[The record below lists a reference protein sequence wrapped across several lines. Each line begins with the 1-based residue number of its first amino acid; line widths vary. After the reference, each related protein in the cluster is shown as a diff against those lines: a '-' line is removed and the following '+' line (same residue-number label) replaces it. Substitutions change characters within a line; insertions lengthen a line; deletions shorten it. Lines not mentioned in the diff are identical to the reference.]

1 MKIAAVIPAFNE
13 SSQIGEVVRATLP
26 LVDEV
31 LVVDDGSSDETSYAA
46 ACAGAIVFRHII
58 NRGVGGATATGLKAA
73 VMREADVIVT
83 LDSDGQHLPEEIPK
97 VIAPILAG
105 EADFVI
111 GSRLLDP
118 TGMPVS
124 RQLANRTAD
133 LCTNLLFNVKVHDSQ
148 CGFRAFTQEAASR
161 IDIRTGRYE
170 ISSEIIAEIAAHG
183 FRIAEVPITVVYTR
197 YSLSKGQG
205 FAVGLQTLAKL
216 VMRKAA

>member
-1 MKIAAVIPAFNE
+1 MKIAAVIPAYNE
-13 SSQIGEVVRATLP
+13 SSHIGEVVRKTLP

-124 RQLANRTAD
+124 RQIANRTAD
-133 LCTNLLFNVKVHDSQ
+133 LCTNVLFNVKVHDSQ

-197 YSLSKGQG
+197 YSLS
-205 FAVGLQTLAKL
+205 
-216 VMRKAA
+216 